1 VPEMPR
7 DHRYAKRL
15 QFSRNLRESVA
26 AAGDKHQIVTVVCEK
41 FREFISDAARCPGDE
56 NSRHA
61 DILERMI
68 KQKIKIPPVRRSVKG
83 GTVVCL

>member
-1 VPEMPR
+1 
-7 DHRYAKRL
+7 
-15 QFSRNLRESVA
+15 
-26 AAGDKHQIVTVVCEK
+26 VCEK